1 MPIEALVFVSVDQCR
16 NCIVKRIGIFTQLE
30 KRKRYSKNKE
40 KKVGTYTVYIMAEV
54 KRCVCVGILLVRL
67 VAFYLAIKLL

>member
-30 KRKRYSKNKE
+30 KRKRYSNNKE
-40 KKVGTYTVYIMAEV
+40 KKVGTYICHGRGETL
-54 KRCVCVGILLVRL
+54 CV
-67 VAFYLAIKLL
+67 

>member
-30 KRKRYSKNKE
+30 KRKRYSNNKE
-40 KKVGTYTVYIMAEV
+40 KKWEHIYVMAEV
-54 KRCVCVGILLVRL
+54 KRCVCRNFICQASGFL
-67 VAFYLAIKLL
+67 FSH